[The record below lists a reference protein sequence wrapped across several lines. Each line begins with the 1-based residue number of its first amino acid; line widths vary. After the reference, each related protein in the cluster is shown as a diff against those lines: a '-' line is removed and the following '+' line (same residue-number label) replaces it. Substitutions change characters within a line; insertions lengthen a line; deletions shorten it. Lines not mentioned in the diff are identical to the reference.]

1 MSGVFSKPKTPKIP
15 PMIAESEPLQMVNE
29 DADKAR
35 RREHKRLSGAGGR
48 ASTFLSGIQNALK
61 KRLGE

>member
-15 PMIAESEPLQMVNE
+15 PMEPEPEPVQMVTE
-29 DADKAR
+29 DAEKAR
-35 RREHKRLSGAGGR
+35 RRERKSLLSRGGR
-48 ASTFLSGIQNALK
+48 QSTFLSGIQAALK